1 MVAGSKQTRAGVLF
15 VGSDPA
21 AGQDRE
27 AEMDSRPRSA
37 DSVQRTLTCDLQQKT
52 PRGLPLETS

>member
-1 MVAGSKQTRAGVLF
+1 LF

-27 AEMDSRPRSA
+27 AEMDSRPCSA
-37 DSVQRTLTCDLQQKT
+37 DSVQRTLSCDLQQKI
-52 PRGLPLETS
+52 PGGLPLVTS